1 MTLYARKPSPQDKG
15 TVPTQCNSDADSNR
29 LSGGSSCL
37 ARFVVD
43 AGTYINDATV
53 TALDA
58 QARVK
63 DSLFDHYFSAFD
75 AEALIRRHAV
85 SDLQP
90 SPGLV
95 TNFLGV
101 RINPAFVPSILSAMA
116 GSVEGIPIP
125 ANWHAD
131 IAEWSAALRAVE
143 LAGGTFTMIEL
154 GCGWGC
160 WINQTAAAAR
170 RLGLALDLIG
180 VEGDEGH
187 LAFARESTATNGVAT
202 SELTLHHGI
211 AAAEGG
217 VALFPRQDAPGG
229 TWASAPVFG
238 ANEEEQRRLLATGRY
253 DALPMIALSEAIG
266 DRQRIDLI
274 HIDIQGGEADL
285 VSTCLPILNE
295 RVGYLVIGT
304 HSRQIEGRLFDDM
317 LSAGWVLEMDRP
329 AILDLQLPPPFLR
342 VDGLQ
347 GWRNPRVTSV

>member
-1 MTLYARKPSPQDKG
+1 MV
-15 TVPTQCNSDADSNR
+15 TV
-29 LSGGSSCL
+29 
-37 ARFVVD
+37 
-43 AGTYINDATV
+43 
-53 TALDA
+53 LDA
-58 QARVK
+58 HTRVR

-85 SDLQP
+85 PDLRP

-101 RINPAFVPSILSAMA
+101 RIDPVFVPSILPAMA
-116 GSVEGIPIP
+116 GTVEGIPIP

-131 IAEWSAALRAVE
+131 IAEWAAALRAVE
-143 LAGGTFTMIEL
+143 LARGTFAMIEL

-170 RLGLALDLIG
+170 RRGLALDLIG

-187 LAFARESTATNGVAT
+187 LAFARQSATTNAIAT
-202 SELTLHHGI
+202 TELTLHHGI
-211 AAAEGG
+211 AAADGG

-238 ANEEEQRRLLATGRY
+238 ASEEEQGRLLATGHY
-253 DALPMIALSEAIG
+253 DALPMIALSAAIG
-266 DRQRIDLI
+266 DRRRIDLI

-285 VSTCLPILNE
+285 VAACLPILTE

-304 HSRQIEGRLFDDM
+304 HSRQIEGRLFNDM
-317 LSAGWVLEMDRP
+317 LGAGWVLEMDRP

-347 GWRNPRVTSV
+347 GWRNPRVTPVEPETPVSLG